1 MSGGNYFR
9 EKFYSEGAT
18 IFGGNCPGVNCH
30 EVGGG
35 QFSSGTIFFG
45 GNYPRE
51 QLSGGNH
58 PGGNY
63 PGGNYPVGSFPRGQ
77 LS

>member
-1 MSGGNYFR
+1 MRGQLSSGAIVRGSIVMR
-9 EKFYSEGAT
+9 
-18 IFGGNCPGVNCH
+18 
-30 EVGGG
+30 GGG

-45 GNYPRE
+45 GDYPRE

-63 PGGNYPVGSFPRGQ
+63 PGDNYPVGSFPRGQ